1 MKVTEF
7 KMYAQS
13 DMVSLH
19 DYYGRAQGKERGLEI
34 WGMAK
39 EDGVCTANQKVDQGG
54 YEGLVNTYP
63 RTWLDKIALIDLA
76 MLSNQEDDPC
86 RMDNEDL
93 EGTGM
98 RWIKTKE

>member
-13 DMVSLH
+13 DMVSLY

-39 EDGVCTANQKVDQGG
+39 EDGG
-54 YEGLVNTYP
+54 
-63 RTWLDKIALIDLA
+63 
-76 MLSNQEDDPC
+76 S
-86 RMDNEDL
+86 
-93 EGTGM
+93 
-98 RWIKTKE
+98 RWVRRPSEYIS